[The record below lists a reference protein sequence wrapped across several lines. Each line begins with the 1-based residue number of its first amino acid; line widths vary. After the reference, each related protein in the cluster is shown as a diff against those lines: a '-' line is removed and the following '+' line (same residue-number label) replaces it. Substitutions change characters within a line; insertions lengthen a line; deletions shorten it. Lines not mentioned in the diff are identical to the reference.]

1 MLVPWQPALFKARND
16 PGSSVGAEVN
26 LGGVAAEF
34 NGNVSCRV
42 PKACIEQS
50 CKIVGKI
57 SNSITK
63 GKYSLD
69 IVLESYS

>member
-1 MLVPWQPALFKARND
+1 M
-16 PGSSVGAEVN
+16 GAEVN

-34 NGNVSCRV
+34 NGNISCRI

-50 CKIVGKI
+50 CKFVGKI

-63 GKYSLD
+63 EKYSLD

>member
-1 MLVPWQPALFKARND
+1 MLVPWQPALFKAGND
-16 PGSSVGAEVN
+16 PGPSVGAEVN

-34 NGNVSCRV
+34 NGNISCRI

-50 CKIVGKI
+50 CKFVGKI

-63 GKYSLD
+63 EKYSLD
-69 IVLESYS
+69 IVLDSYS